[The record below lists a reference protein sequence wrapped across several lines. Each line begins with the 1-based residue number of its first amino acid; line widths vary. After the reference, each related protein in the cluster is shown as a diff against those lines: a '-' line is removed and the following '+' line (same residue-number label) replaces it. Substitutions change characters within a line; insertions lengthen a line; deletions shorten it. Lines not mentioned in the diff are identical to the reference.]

1 MPRRKRAVWRQRH
14 IELAAHGNHFAF
26 VFAIQQ
32 VVAALHARERGP
44 AVLERHVL
52 QVVQLVGLYTANI
65 LLAQNDRDAGSASAL
80 INFSVNIFGVV
91 GMGLGVSV
99 QCAGL
104 HFRPRFAAS
113 GKHDDHRL
121 AVGLPAHL
129 EEGPHQGTGIVA
141 LLP

>member
-44 AVLERHVL
+44 AVLERYVL
-52 QVVQLVGLYTANI
+52 QVAQLVGLYTTNI

-91 GMGLGVSV
+91 GMGLVSLFSV
-99 QCAGL
+99 QDYAFGL
-104 HFRPRFAAS
+104 
-113 GKHDDHRL
+113 G
-121 AVGLPAHL
+121 
-129 EEGPHQGTGIVA
+129 A
-141 LLP
+141 LLLASMVIIALLWAYLLTSKKAHIKELES

>member
-14 IELAAHGNHFAF
+14 IELAAHGNHFAL

-52 QVVQLVGLYTANI
+52 QIVQLVGLYTTNI
-65 LLAQNDRDAGSASAL
+65 LLAQNDRDAGSASAP

-91 GMGLGVSV
+91 GMGLVSLFSV
-99 QCAGL
+99 RDYAFGL
-104 HFRPRFAAS
+104 
-113 GKHDDHRL
+113 G
-121 AVGLPAHL
+121 
-129 EEGPHQGTGIVA
+129 A
-141 LLP
+141 LLLASMITIALLWAYLLTSKKAHIKELES